1 MSSPAQP
8 DAAIDK
14 AAEIRRLLD
23 AVIARRARGEEV
35 SDESL
40 HREHP
45 SLLPEL
51 AAELRKLRLI
61 ARAREQADGH
71 DQVRRE
77 RGGQDQQVIGVV
89 GQQPQD
95 EQEPRR
101 DDERPPDAGHELLR
115 HLPATSTPAR
125 LFRADSS

>member
-71 DQVRRE
+71 AA
-77 RGGQDQQVIGVV
+77 
-89 GQQPQD
+89 PD
-95 EQEPRR
+95 ETAAFVPGRR
-101 DDERPPDAGHELLR
+101 DTPRLSRSLHVRCPLCHEPLEIAA
-115 HLPATSTPAR
+115 PTS
-125 LFRADSS
+125 L